1 MSDTTVPVQGQ
12 SEVESAE
19 EGSGASSFG
28 KLARYTIT
36 RLAALAITVAIGV
49 YLTILIAN
57 MGGYVDEIRRG
68 AIREQ
73 VSIAIFQD
81 QSAEMRSL
89 SAEEK
94 NLLIE
99 ERVALE
105 EKRLGLDRPFIVRSF
120 AFLADALT
128 LNLGY
133 ADMMISDSGSKT
145 VRLIIL
151 ERLPSTLVLW
161 GVANLTLFFLALFW
175 ALFLSRRYGSLMD
188 KAVVAL
194 APTGSAPAWFYGIFL
209 ILIFSAFLGVLP
221 FGGMVAA
228 PPPESTIGYALSL
241 GRHLILP
248 VSAILVSSVFL
259 NTYTWRTFFLIY
271 SSEDYVEMAKAKGLS
286 DREIERRYVLRP
298 TLPTIITSFALLLIT
313 LWTGAII
320 LETTFNWPGLGRA
333 LYQAIGLFDTPV
345 IVGSTVIYAYLLAIT
360 VFSLDFIYALVDP
373 RVRVGEEGR
382 V

>member
-1 MSDTTVPVQGQ
+1 MSDTTDPVQAD
-12 SEVESAE
+12 SEAE
-19 EGSGASSFG
+19 PTEISSGSGSFV
-28 KLARYTIT
+28 KLARYTLT
-36 RLAALAITVAIGV
+36 RLAALAITVAVGI

-57 MGGYVDEIRRG
+57 MGGYVDEIRKG

-73 VSIAIFQD
+73 VSIAIFQN

-89 SAEEK
+89 SAEDK
-94 NLLIE
+94 NQLIAD
-99 ERVALE
+99 RVALE

-120 AFLADALT
+120 AFLTDALT

-151 ERLPSTLVLW
+151 ERLPPTLVLW
-161 GVANLTLFFLALFW
+161 GVANLILFFLALFA
-175 ALFLSRRYGSLMD
+175 ALFLSRRYGSFMD
-188 KAVVAL
+188 KAIIAL
-194 APTGSAPAWFYGIFL
+194 APTGSAPGWFYGIFL
-209 ILIFSAFLGVLP
+209 ILIFSAILGVLP
-221 FGGMVAA
+221 FGGMVDA
-228 PPPESTIGYALSL
+228 PPPESKIAYALSL
-241 GRHLILP
+241 GKHLVLP
-248 VSAILVSSVFL
+248 VSAILISSVFL
-259 NTYTWRTFFLIY
+259 NTYQWRTFFLIY

-333 LYQAIGLFDTPV
+333 LFQAIGLYDTPV
-345 IVGSTVIYAYLLAIT
+345 IVGSTVIYAYLLALT
-360 VFSLDFIYALVDP
+360 VFLLDFIYALVDP